1 MLTKAEVDEA
11 GARLY
16 VTVVG
21 ILLKSEMDV
30 ARAMPELVAKVHG
43 DDKKLMTA
51 LLLGAANDPLVG
63 PYHEEMLTA
72 NLLHSYATQVAA
84 IYNRGEAANV

>member
-16 VTVVG
+16 VAVLN
-21 ILLKSEMDV
+21 LLLNNEMDV
-30 ARAMPELVAKVHG
+30 ARAMPSLVAKLHS
-43 DDKKLMTA
+43 DDNKLMAA
-51 LLLGAANDPLVG
+51 LLLGASNDPLYG
-63 PYHEEMLTA
+63 PYHEELLTA

-84 IYNRGEAANV
+84 IYNRKAVGNV